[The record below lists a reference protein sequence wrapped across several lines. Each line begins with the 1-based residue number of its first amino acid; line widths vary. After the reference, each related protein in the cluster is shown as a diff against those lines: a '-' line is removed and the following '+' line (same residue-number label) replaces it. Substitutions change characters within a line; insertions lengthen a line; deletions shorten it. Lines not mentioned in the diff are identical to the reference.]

1 MIADQRPRAHLQ
13 EFNVLRSQNVT
24 SRGVDAIR
32 ELMTQHE
39 PEPKRRIGFGAG
51 EER

>member
-1 MIADQRPRAHLQ
+1 MWQRAHLR
-13 EFNVLRSQNVT
+13 EADILRSQNVT

-32 ELMTQHE
+32 ELMSQRE
-39 PEPKRRIGFGAG
+39 PEPKRRIGFGAA